1 MSNFKFAGNRLG
13 DYLKNNKYANYMV
26 QDTNRKSEENA
37 SQTTQEPVQTPKFD
51 FGEING
57 DNNVQKVGD
66 ITQIVDY
73 SDNSRYYGDNVRK
86 FTYNGSKG
94 KNKLYDTP
102 VSMATLGGYYD
113 VDDSP
118 KATSQFLDKYI
129 NENRLA
135 QRQNDKDYAKYGT
148 FDYSSDKSRAID
160 ADQFYKRMESTVNDS
175 YTNANRE
182 TEMLFGNLGNLIDSA
197 PKWEHPDPPRPP
209 KDFEDIAEDAEEA
222 VD

>member
-1 MSNFKFAGNRLG
+1 MKFAGNRIN
-13 DYLKNNKYANYMV
+13 DYLQNNKYAKYMV
-26 QDTNRKSEENA
+26 QDTNRRSEEPA
-37 SQTTQEPVQTPKFD
+37 SEVTKKPVQDVD
-51 FGEING
+51 FNWGDING
-57 DNNVQKVGD
+57 DNNVVD
-66 ITQIVDY
+66 QINYGNIIQDN
-73 SDNSRYYGDNVRK
+73 SDNSRYYGDTVRK

-102 VSMATLGGYYD
+102 VSMATMAGYYD

-148 FDYSSDKSRAID
+148 FDYSSDKSRSID

-182 TEMLFGNLGNLIDSA
+182 TEMLFGNLGTLIDNA
-197 PKWEHPDPPRPP
+197 PKWEQPDPPRTP
-209 KDFEDIAEDAEEA
+209 KEFEDIAEDAEDA